1 MGGVLSLPQVAA
13 WMFTASVWNLARE
26 RSDVYFEPMWL
37 AVGLITIVLVSG
49 SVTVR
54 GLWLYLKRERT
65 GMMAATAA
73 VISMTAAV
81 GLAFATVVVTFG

>member
-1 MGGVLSLPQVAA
+1 MPQVAA

-26 RSDVYFEPMWL
+26 RVDVFFEPMWV
-37 AVGLITIVLVSG
+37 AVALIAVVLISG

-54 GLWLYLKRERT
+54 GLWLYLKRERSGT
-65 GMMAATAA
+65 MAATAA

-81 GLAFATVVVTFG
+81 GLSFATVVVTFG